1 MLEMLLGFLGI
12 FLFLSRD
19 FSDFLS
25 SLGEE
30 RASWTRLGC
39 NENHFGILWDARDA
53 RDARGSALGERSVVR
68 VSGKRF
74 ASFSR
79 ASGAETANKR
89 GERREVKKKKRR
101 RNERKGRRK
110 NNKKKRK
117 KTTTTRRNKRR
128 NRRKNEVHR
137 PRNARLVRCWPVS
150 ARIGCIFFILPS
162 FST

>member
-110 NNKKKRK
+110 NNKKKTKENNNNSTKQK
-117 KTTTTRRNKRR
+117 KKQKKKWSASTAKRA
-128 NRRKNEVHR
+128 
-137 PRNARLVRCWPVS
+137 ARQVL
-150 ARIGCIFFILPS
+150 ARVGADRVYFFY
-162 FST
+162 FT

>member
-12 FLFLSRD
+12 FFFLSRD

-110 NNKKKRK
+110 NNKKKTKENNNNSTKQK
-117 KTTTTRRNKRR
+117 KKQKKKWSASTAKRA
-128 NRRKNEVHR
+128 
-137 PRNARLVRCWPVS
+137 ARQVL
-150 ARIGCIFFILPS
+150 ARVGADRVYFFY
-162 FST
+162 FT